1 MHITKGEDKMS
12 KVLGEHLERA
22 KTLEPRN
29 PNKSTG
35 VFGGKSSGILNWND
49 IAYPHW
55 YKIYKK
61 LIGNYWQADEV
72 NMASDVKQFPELT
85 EEEQDAYLKIIGLL
99 STLDA
104 PQTRTAL
111 LLSLYATDPSVQS
124 IMSVIAQQEAVHNES
139 YSYVLSSV
147 VSLKEQN
154 ESFELGRKDPILM
167 KRNEKIVDKYNEFVE
182 NPTIENIL
190 KVMVYT
196 ALLEGMFCYSGFAF
210 FYNLTRDNRMCGTS
224 KMLSYINRDELEH
237 GRFITELF
245 RATLGENP
253 EQNTEE
259 LTNWVYRVFKES
271 VESEIKWSNYVL
283 GKVEGIDMYEME
295 GYIKYRANK
304 MIRMLGYHDIY
315 PDHTENKMKWINA
328 YVDNFDGT
336 KTDFFEQ
343 KSRQYT
349 KTSDLNGFDDL

>member
-1 MHITKGEDKMS
+1 M
-12 KVLGEHLERA
+12 LEKA
-22 KTLEPRN
+22 KTLEPAN

-35 VFGGKSSGILNWND
+35 IFGGKSSGILNWND

-55 YKIYKK
+55 YKMYKR

-72 NMASDVKQFPELT
+72 NMSGDVKQFATLT
-85 EEEQDAYLKIIGLL
+85 EKEKEAYLKIIGLL
-99 STLDA
+99 STLDG

-124 IMSVIAQQEAVHNES
+124 IMAVIAQQEAVHNES

-147 VSLKEQN
+147 VSFDEQN
-154 ESFELGRKDPILM
+154 ESFQLGRKDPILL
-167 KRNEKIVDKYNEFVE
+167 KRNAVITAQYNTFVE
-182 NPTIENIL
+182 APTIENIL
-190 KVMVYT
+190 KTMVYT
-196 ALLEGMFCYSGFAF
+196 SLLEGMFFYSGFAF
-210 FYNLTRDNRMCGTS
+210 FYNLARQNKMVGTS
-224 KMLSYINRDELEH
+224 TMISYINRDELEH
-237 GRFITELF
+237 GRFISELF
-245 RATLGENP
+245 RATLAENP
-253 EQNTEE
+253 EYNTPEF
-259 LTNWVYRVFKES
+259 NDWVYDSFKTS
-271 VESEIKWSNYVL
+271 VELEIEWSNYVL
-283 GKVEGIDMYEME
+283 ADVEGIDLNEMA

-304 MIRMLGYHDIY
+304 MLRMMGLSEIY
-315 PDHTENKMKWINA
+315 PDHVDNPMKWIRA

>member
-1 MHITKGEDKMS
+1 MPKLLLD
-12 KVLGEHLERA
+12 RA

-35 VFGGKSSGILNWND
+35 LFGGESSGILNWND

-55 YKIYKK
+55 YKMYKR
-61 LIGNYWQADEV
+61 LVGNYWQADEV
-72 NMASDVKQFPELT
+72 NMSSDVKQFSALSA
-85 EEEQDAYLKIIGLL
+85 EERDAYLKIIGLL

-124 IMSVIAQQEAVHNES
+124 IMAVIAQQEAVHNES

-147 VSLKEQN
+147 VSLDEQN
-154 ESFELGRKDPILM
+154 ESFQLGRKDPVLL
-167 KRNEKIVDKYNEFVE
+167 KRNEHLMAQYNAFVE
-182 NPTIENIL
+182 EPSLENIL
-190 KVMVYT
+190 KTLVYT
-196 ALLEGMFCYSGFAF
+196 ALLEGMFFYSGFAF
-210 FYNLTRDNRMCGTS
+210 FYNLARNNKMVGTS
-224 KMLSYINRDELEH
+224 TMISYINRDELEH
-237 GRFITELF
+237 GRFIAELF
-245 RATLGENP
+245 RATLAEHPDHNTP
-253 EQNTEE
+253 EFV
-259 LTNWVYRVFKES
+259 NWVYDHFQQS
-271 VESEIKWSNYVL
+271 VELEIEWSSYVL
-283 GKVEGIDMYEME
+283 ADVDGIDLDEMA

-304 MIRMLGYHDIY
+304 MLRIMGLDEVYSEHVDN
-315 PDHTENKMKWINA
+315 PMKWIRA

>member
-1 MHITKGEDKMS
+1 MQEAMLKK
-12 KVLGEHLERA
+12 A
-22 KTLEPRN
+22 KTLEPLN

-35 VFGGKSSGILNWND
+35 IFGGKSSGILNWND

-55 YKIYKK
+55 YKMYKR

-72 NMASDVKQFPELT
+72 NMSSDVKQFASLDKS
-85 EEEQDAYLKIIGLL
+85 EQDAYLKIIGLL

-111 LLSLYATDPSVQS
+111 LLSLYASDASVQS
-124 IMSVIAQQEAVHNES
+124 IMAVIAQQEAVHNES

-147 VSLKEQN
+147 VSLDDQN
-154 ESFELGRKDPILM
+154 EAFQLGRKDPILL
-167 KRNEKIVDKYNEFVE
+167 KRNENLVKQYNEFVE

-190 KVMVYT
+190 KTIVYT
-196 ALLEGMFCYSGFAF
+196 SLLEGMFFYSGFAF
-210 FYNLTRDNRMCGTS
+210 FYNLARHNKMVGTS
-224 KMLSYINRDELEH
+224 TMISYINRDELEH
-237 GRFITELF
+237 GKFIAELF
-245 RATLGENP
+245 RASLDENP
-253 EQNTEE
+253 SHNTPEFTE
-259 LTNWVYRVFKES
+259 WVYEQFKES
-271 VESEIKWSNYVL
+271 VDLEIEWSTYVL
-283 GKVEGIDMYEME
+283 KDVEGIDLDEMA
-295 GYIKYRANK
+295 GYVKYRANK
-304 MIRMLGYHDIY
+304 MLRMLGLSEIY
-315 PDHTENKMKWINA
+315 PDNLENPMKWIRA